1 MVEQEAVN
9 FEVAGS
15 SPASRAKP
23 RKTKSELL
31 FGSDF
36 LLPRIELKPKWFFI
50 CYDYVMK
57 IYFVR
62 HGKTDAS
69 TGDAISHD
77 DPLNE
82 EGMNQAKEIALQL
95 KDVHFDVVIS
105 SPLRRATQT
114 ADAINIHHG
123 LPITKDERWRE
134 RDLEKY
140 MSLDAW
146 DEAFN
151 FNNKAALDGVEPL
164 KDFFQR
170 VYAALDDLKLK
181 YDSKTV
187 LVTSHGGVHH
197 ALYAYANKLPL
208 KGNIRI
214 SRMAYCE
221 CRIYEV

>member
-1 MVEQEAVN
+1 MTQN
-9 FEVAGS
+9 
-15 SPASRAKP
+15 
-23 RKTKSELL
+23 
-31 FGSDF
+31 
-36 LLPRIELKPKWFFI
+36 RIETKIILL
-50 CYDYVMK
+50 CYDYIMK

-82 EGMNQAKEIALQL
+82 EGMIQAREVASQL
-95 KDVHFDVVIS
+95 KDVQFDAIIS
-105 SPLRRATQT
+105 SPLQRAMQT
-114 ADAINIHHG
+114 ANAINEYHG
-123 LPITKDERWRE
+123 LSITKDERWRE

-146 DEAFN
+146 NESFDFS
-151 FNNKAALDGVEPL
+151 NKTSLNGVEPL
-164 KDFFQR
+164 ANFFQR
-170 VYAALDDLKLK
+170 VYAAIDDLKQN

-187 LVTSHGGVHH
+187 LVASHGGVHH

-208 KGNIRI
+208 EGNVRI